1 MVKIKRKMKSMTKT
15 KMKEGWSRPDSGGA
29 SRYTAGNNIHN
40 DYLRDDNDDK
50 DIDDNAVF
58 FLMI

>member
-15 KMKEGWSRPDSGGA
+15 KMKEGWSRTDSGGA

-40 DYLRDDNDDK
+40 DYLPDDNDDK
-50 DIDDNAVF
+50 DIDNSF
-58 FLMI
+58 

>member
-15 KMKEGWSRPDSGGA
+15 KMKEGWSRTDSGGA

-50 DIDDNAVF
+50 DNAVF